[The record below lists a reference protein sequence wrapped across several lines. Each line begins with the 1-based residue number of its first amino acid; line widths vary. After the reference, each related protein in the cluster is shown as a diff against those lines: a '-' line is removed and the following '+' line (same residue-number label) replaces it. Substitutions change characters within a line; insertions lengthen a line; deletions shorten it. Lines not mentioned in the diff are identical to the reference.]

1 MHKEKVV
8 ILGGL
13 RSGVGAAIL
22 AKQKGYTVFVSDYGP
37 IAPKFQATLQEEGIE
52 FEEKQHTLPQILQA
66 DLIVKSPGIPEK
78 AAVIK
83 AIRKQGIPIISEIE
97 FAGRFT
103 SAKIIGI
110 TGSNGKTTTTSLIY
124 HLLKTAGY
132 SVGLVGNIGDSFALS
147 VAQEQYDY
155 YVVEISSFQLD
166 DIADFRSH
174 IAILT
179 NLTPDHLDRYNYLFD
194 KYIAAKFNIIKN
206 QQPTDYFIYNQEDKV
221 IQEKIKNVTI
231 VGQQWPF
238 AIKEIAK
245 TRVTKEVI
253 KITEDCQI
261 PKAAY
266 TLKGKHNLYN
276 ALAAVTA
283 AHLVG
288 VAKDMIIKGL
298 QSFQA
303 LEHRLETVQI
313 IEEVTF
319 INDSKATNIDSTWY
333 ALDAMNQ
340 QTIWIV
346 GGVDKGND
354 YTTLLNLVK
363 EKVKGIICLGKD
375 NEKILSSF
383 AHLSIPLLETTSMEK
398 AVQMSQALAQKEA
411 VVLLSPACASF
422 DLFANYED
430 RGKKFKKAV
439 NNLLVNNV

>member
-37 IAPKFQATLQEEGIE
+37 IAPKFQATLQKEGID
-52 FEEKQHTLPQILQA
+52 FEEKQHTFPKILQA

-97 FAGRFT
+97 FASRFT

-179 NLTPDHLDRYNYLFD
+179 NLTPDHLDRYNCLFD

-231 VGQQWPF
+231 VGQHWPF
-238 AIKEIAK
+238 AIEEMAK

-261 PKAAY
+261 PKVAY

-298 QSFQA
+298 QSFQP
-303 LEHRLETVQI
+303 LEHRLETVQV

-398 AVQMSQALAQKEA
+398 AVQMSQALAEKEA